1 LQGHGILLA
10 NMSSVPD
17 PNAGS
22 SVSLVRQ
29 LGVMSAAAL
38 VVSNM
43 IGTGIFTT
51 SGFLAGDLGSPGL
64 VLEIWVLGA
73 IVALAGAFC
82 YSELGVNFPSSGGEY
97 VYLTRAYG
105 LTWGFMSGWVSFFA
119 GFSAPIAAASLAF
132 TEYLAYFFPTLQQ
145 ENAPVV
151 LDTGFLTVHLGPAQL
166 VAASV
171 ITAFTILNCVGL
183 SRSAT
188 VQNVLTAT
196 KLAVVLVFIVFGL
209 AVGTGDWSHFSQVTE
224 RTSST
229 SLPSQVAISLFWV
242 YFGYSG
248 WNAAT
253 YIAEELRQPHR
264 TLPIALAVGTA
275 LVALIYVGL
284 NVVFIYGTDL
294 GSMKGVVAVGSLAAS
309 TLFGPEIS
317 GIFSLL
323 MAIAI
328 LSTVN
333 AMVTIGPRVYY
344 AMARNGAFF
353 SFAKQVSP
361 RFRTPMAAI
370 VCQGVCSVLM
380 TLTPFPQLVVY
391 IGFSLTFFTVL
402 AVASLFLFRRQA
414 TWQRLPVVSFAWPLI
429 PLVFVLVGVWMIIYG
444 IMLQPAVSAVAI
456 FTIAAGAAVYHLAV
470 KGRYTL
476 PNA

>member
-1 LQGHGILLA
+1 
-10 NMSSVPD
+10 
-17 PNAGS
+17 
-22 SVSLVRQ
+22 
-29 LGVMSAAAL
+29 
-38 VVSNM
+38 M

-51 SGFLAGDLGSPGL
+51 SGFLAGDLGSPGM
-64 VLEIWVLGA
+64 VLGIWLLGA
-73 IVALAGAFC
+73 VVALTGAFC

-119 GFSAPIAAASLAF
+119 GFSAPIAAAALAF
-132 TEYLAYFFPTLQQ
+132 TEYLAHFYPALHQ

-151 LDTGFLTVHLGPAQL
+151 FAGGGLTLHLGPAQY
-166 VAASV
+166 VAAGV
-171 ITAFTILNCVGL
+171 IAAFTVLNCVGL
-183 SRSAT
+183 SRSAN

-196 KLAVVLVFIVFGL
+196 KLAVVLAFIVFGL
-209 AVGTGDWSHFSQVTE
+209 AVGTGDWSHFSQATE
-224 RTSST
+224 RTTST
-229 SLPSQVAISLFWV
+229 PLASQVAISLFWV

-264 TLPIALAVGTA
+264 TLPIALALGTA
-275 LVALIYVGL
+275 LVALLYVGL
-284 NVVFIYGTDL
+284 NVAFIYGTDL

-309 TLFGPEIS
+309 RLFGPEIS

-353 SFAKQVSP
+353 GFARQVNA
-361 RFRTPMAAI
+361 RFRTPVAAI
-370 VCQGVCSVLM
+370 VCQGICAILM

-402 AVASLFLFRRQA
+402 AVASLFLFRRQPG
-414 TWQRLPVVSFAWPLI
+414 WQKLPVVSFAWPVI
-429 PLVFVLVGVWMIIYG
+429 PLIFVLVGVWMIAYG
-444 IMLQPAVSAVAI
+444 IMLQPVVSAVAI

-470 KGRYTL
+470 KGRYTA
-476 PNA
+476 PSA

>member
-1 LQGHGILLA
+1 
-10 NMSSVPD
+10 
-17 PNAGS
+17 
-22 SVSLVRQ
+22 
-29 LGVMSAAAL
+29 
-38 VVSNM
+38 M

-64 VLEIWVLGA
+64 ILGIWVVGA
-73 IVALAGAFC
+73 VVALAGAFC

-105 LTWGFMSGWVSFFA
+105 LTWGFMSGWISFFA

-132 TEYLAYFFPTLQQ
+132 AEYLAYFYPSLHQ
-145 ENAPVV
+145 ESAPVV
-151 LDTGFLTVHLGPAQL
+151 FASSFVTLRLGPAQY
-166 VAASV
+166 VAAGV
-171 ITAFTILNCVGL
+171 IAVFTVLNCVGL
-183 SRSAT
+183 SRVARI
-188 VQNVLTAT
+188 QNILTAT
-196 KLAVVLVFIVFGL
+196 KVVVVLAFIVFGIV
-209 AVGTGDWSHFSQVTE
+209 VGTGDWGHFSEVTE
-224 RTSST
+224 RTTST
-229 SLPSQVAISLFWV
+229 PLASQFAISLFWV

-264 TLPIALAVGTA
+264 TLPIALALGTA
-275 LVALIYVGL
+275 IVALLYVGL
-284 NVVFIYGTDL
+284 NITFIYGTNL
-294 GSMKGVVAVGSLAAS
+294 SSMKGVVAVGSLAAS
-309 TLFGPEIS
+309 QLFGPEIS

-353 SFAKQVSP
+353 GFARQVSP
-361 RFRTPMAAI
+361 RFRTPVAAI
-370 VCQGVCSVLM
+370 LCQGLCAILM
-380 TLTPFPQLVVY
+380 TITPFPQLVVY

-402 AVASLFLFRRQA
+402 AVSSLFLFRRKPG
-414 TWQRLPVVSFAWPLI
+414 WQRLAVVSFAWPVI

-444 IMLQPAVSAVAI
+444 IMLQPTVSAAAVL
-456 FTIAAGAAVYHLAV
+456 TIAAGAAAYHLAV
-470 KGRYTL
+470 KGRHTT
-476 PNA
+476 PEA

>member
-1 LQGHGILLA
+1 MFACHTVT
-10 NMSSVPD
+10 NMSTVPD
-17 PNAGS
+17 GS
-22 SVSLVRQ
+22 VGNSVSLVRQ
-29 LGVMSAAAL
+29 LGVFSATAL

-64 VLEIWVLGA
+64 VLGIWLLGA

-105 LTWGFMSGWVSFFA
+105 LTWGFMSGWISFFA

-132 TEYLAYFFPTLQQ
+132 SEYLAYFYPGLHQ
-145 ENAPVV
+145 ENAPV
-151 LDTGFLTVHLGPAQL
+151 LFESSFLTLHFGPAQY
-166 VAASV
+166 VAAAV
-171 ITAFTILNCVGL
+171 IGLFTILNCVGL
-183 SRSAT
+183 ARASN

-196 KLAVVLVFIVFGL
+196 KLLVVLAFIVFGL
-209 AVGTGDWSHFSQVTE
+209 LVGAGDWGNFSQVTE
-224 RTSST
+224 RTTST
-229 SLPSQVAISLFWV
+229 PIGSQIAISLFWV

-253 YIAEELRQPHR
+253 YVAEELKQPHR
-264 TLPIALAVGTA
+264 TLPIALALGTA
-275 LVALIYVGL
+275 LVALLYVGL
-284 NVVFIYGTDL
+284 NIVFIYGTSLD
-294 GSMKGVVAVGSLAAS
+294 SMKGVVAVGSLAAS
-309 TLFGPEIS
+309 KLFGPEIS

-353 SFAKQVSP
+353 GFARKVHP
-361 RFRTPMAAI
+361 RFRTPIAAI
-370 VCQGVCSVLM
+370 VCQGICSILM
-380 TLTPFPQLVVY
+380 TMTPFPQLVVY

-402 AVASLFLFRRQA
+402 AVASLFVFRRQPG
-414 TWQRLPVVSFAWPLI
+414 WQKLPVVSFAWPLVPAI
-429 PLVFVLVGVWMIIYG
+429 FILVGVWMIGYG
-444 IMLQPAVSAVAI
+444 IMLQPKVSSVAVL
-456 FTIAAGAAVYHLAV
+456 TIAVGAAVYHLAV
-470 KGRYTL
+470 KGRYET
-476 PNA
+476 PHV